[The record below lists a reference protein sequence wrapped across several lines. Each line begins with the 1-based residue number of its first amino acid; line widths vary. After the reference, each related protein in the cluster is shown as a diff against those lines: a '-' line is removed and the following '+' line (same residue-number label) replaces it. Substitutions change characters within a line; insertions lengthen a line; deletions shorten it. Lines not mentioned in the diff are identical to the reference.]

1 MQDFTCTTREAD
13 GLVVI
18 AAGGDVDLAVA
29 DRWWSEIQ
37 DRLVPGARVVLHLAA
52 VTFLDSMGLRV
63 LAKAGDR
70 ARELGAELILAEC
83 SDPVLRVLGLAGLDG
98 AFATAG
104 PEILPP
110 A

>member
-1 MQDFTCTTREAD
+1 MQDFSCTTRAAD

-18 AAGGDVDLAVA
+18 ETGGEVDLAVA
-29 DRWWSEIQ
+29 DRWWSEIEG
-37 DRLVPGARVVLHLAA
+37 RVVPGARVVLRLAD

-70 ARELGAELILAEC
+70 AKESGAELTLAEC
-83 SDPVLRVLGLAGLDG
+83 SDAVLRVLDLAGLDG
-98 AFATAG
+98 VFAMAG